1 MRKKIIPFL
10 ATAVGAVASLGLG
23 TQLVSEN
30 SPAEPQQEVASVTTR
45 NSSTRQTDSGTNNK
59 LVRRSVGL
67 RGMNFNYN
75 SFGGDYSQFAKDPG
89 MSPKQYGIY
98 LMRSGQFTRNRLK
111 RKMLC

>member
-23 TQLVSEN
+23 TQPVSDA
-30 SPAEPQQEVASVTTR
+30 SPAEPVQEVASVTTR
-45 NSSTRQTDSGTNNK
+45 NSSTRQSDNGTNNK
-59 LVRRSVGL
+59 VGKRTVGL
-67 RGMNFNYN
+67 RGMNINYN
-75 SFGGDYSQFAKDPG
+75 NFGGDYSQLAKDPG